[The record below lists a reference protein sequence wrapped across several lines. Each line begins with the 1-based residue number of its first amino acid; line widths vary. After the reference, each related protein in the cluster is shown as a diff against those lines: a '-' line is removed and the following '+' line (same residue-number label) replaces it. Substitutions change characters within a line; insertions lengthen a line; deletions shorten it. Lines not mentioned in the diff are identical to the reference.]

1 MKFFRLKTDE
11 FDFKLLACALLL
23 SLIGLLLIYS
33 AKHSTLNEKGL
44 FLKQIFWLFL
54 SLIVAVIIFITPLRL
69 HEIFSY
75 LYYVSAILLLGAVLF
90 IGATRLG
97 ATRWFE
103 LEGLTFQP
111 SEWAKIATV
120 FALAR
125 YLAYS
130 NRSFNS
136 ILWIGTVI
144 LLGIIPL
151 LLVLKQPDLGTSLV
165 FLALILSM
173 FYKAKVPL
181 LFILL
186 IFSPMISLVA
196 GFH

>member
-1 MKFFRLKTDE
+1 MKFFRLKTEE

-23 SLIGLLLIYS
+23 SLIGVLLIYS
-33 AKHSTLNEKGL
+33 AKHSSLAEKGL

-54 SLIVAVIIFITPLRL
+54 SLVVAVIIFITPLRL

-75 LYYVSAILLLGAVLF
+75 LYYLSAILLLGAVLF

-103 LEGLTFQP
+103 LKGFTFQP

-125 YLAYS
+125 DLAYS
-130 NRSFNS
+130 KRSFES
-136 ILWIGTVI
+136 ILWIGTIIVI
-144 LLGIIPL
+144 GVVPL
-151 LLVLKQPDLGTSLV
+151 LLVLKQPDLEIGRAHV
-165 FLALILSM
+165 
-173 FYKAKVPL
+173 
-181 LFILL
+181 
-186 IFSPMISLVA
+186 
-196 GFH
+196 